1 MKTKNHAF
9 DFIVIRIF
17 PFLLFLLLSPVFTL
31 SKEIDFSKIPYPRN
45 IFVIDSVIRMRHWQ
59 QTPSFDIQSPYL
71 EMLKEANKQNDARMK
86 FFAGYYRFSYSLIQ
100 NSEAYTEADMLRII
114 DSLRIEAD
122 KVNFPDIQP
131 YLTNIIGNYYI
142 KIKKNGLGLYY
153 LMKGLEERNENN
165 QSTFKLYPGYAT
177 YRIALLFYEFGD
189 YTKAIQLAKEVE
201 KEKVELHVSVF
212 NKNLLGMCY
221 LKSGFSDTALSYFDG
236 TMKVLQEVGPGRMK
250 GWRGIVNGNKGFCY
264 QAMNQ
269 LEQAILYY
277 QNGISVTDSFNLYSN
292 STGFTLA
299 LASVYHQQNELAKL
313 KEALIKAKN
322 GVFKSASEE
331 HFFKYYK
338 MLTQYHT
345 SVGDYKTALMYS
357 DSVRLW
363 ADSLNTLSDKNI
375 QVNAELMYEIEKG
388 NIRQNLYLTEI
399 HRNRYRLGLF
409 VAIGLMIGLI
419 FSFLFIRQRAYIRSD
434 RAKVKR
440 EILRS
445 ESKLKEFTDIILEK
459 NKLIEK
465 MEQQL
470 GEKLDEEAKLKLR
483 DSVILTEE
491 DWSNFRKLF
500 EKVHPGFF
508 ARLKEKVPDLS
519 PAEVRYIA
527 LCKLQLSGKEMSA
540 MLGVGDTAIRQYRY
554 RIRKKLNVE
563 DEEESI
569 ALLVQSI

>member
-17 PFLLFLLLSPVFTL
+17 PFLLFLLLFPVFTL

-59 QTPSFDIQSPYL
+59 QTPSFDIKTPYL
-71 EMLKEANKQNDARMK
+71 EILEEANKQNDARMK

-100 NSEAYTEADMLRII
+100 NSEAYSEADMLRII

-153 LMKGLEERNENN
+153 LMKGLEERNEKN
-165 QSTFKLYPGYAT
+165 QSAFKLYPGYAT
-177 YRIALLFYEFGD
+177 YRLALLFYEFGD

-236 TMKVLQEVGPGRMK
+236 TMKVLQEIGPGRMK

-292 STGFTLA
+292 RTGFTLA
-299 LASVYHQQNELAKL
+299 LASVYYQRNELAKL
-313 KEALIKAKN
+313 KEALIKAKS
-322 GVFKSASEE
+322 GVFKSGSEE

-338 MLTQYHT
+338 MLTQYHA

-409 VAIGLMIGLI
+409 VAIGLMIGLT
-419 FSFLFIRQRAYIRSD
+419 FSFLFIRQRAFIRSD
-434 RAKVKR
+434 RAKIKR

-519 PAEVRYIA
+519 QAEVRYIA